1 MNSIFIHFN
10 VTAALFF
17 FRDSNKG
24 LFVDNCFM
32 MIGKQIPC
40 SLLALRRVAHKN
52 CGCSRTTAIF
62 FIAEKRIDRSSTP
75 FRLSCWRR
83 YGTRFEFVDNTDNI
97 LPDIRGEVHRNSE
110 ADQETYLLA
119 ASYHLWTLDREKYVS
134 LIDWKSSLDFII
146 HKNHWKYSV
155 FRKLYHFISLSN
167 LNIKGLKLWYKVSV
181 LSFLFLQ
188 NPNAKRHMHPE
199 ICISHVLYRHCQ
211 FLARILSENRIRK
224 MHPLPSLGA

>member
-40 SLLALRRVAHKN
+40 SLLALRRVAHEN

-83 YGTRFEFVDNTDNI
+83 YGTRFEFVDNTDNTIYI
-97 LPDIRGEVHRNSE
+97 LRTNAFECLLK
-110 ADQETYLLA
+110 ADCRHMMTFVDDDHA
-119 ASYHLWTLDREKYVS
+119 VVADPRFDCVCVS
-134 LIDWKSSLDFII
+134 
-146 HKNHWKYSV
+146 
-155 FRKLYHFISLSN
+155 
-167 LNIKGLKLWYKVSV
+167 KGLKQGNVDDAATGISSTAVSAFQNYG
-181 LSFLFLQ
+181 SLFRYELNQ
-188 NPNAKRHMHPE
+188 VTEVPGPMAAP
-199 ICISHVLYRHCQ
+199 I
-211 FLARILSENRIRK
+211 
-224 MHPLPSLGA
+224 PP

>member
-83 YGTRFEFVDNTDNI
+83 YGTRFEFVDNTDNTI
-97 LPDIRGEVHRNSE
+97 QDPFSWLQNSRRMRKPNCFLC
-110 ADQETYLLA
+110 ARIMRYGALSIAHLTGSGPFKLLCSNA
-119 ASYHLWTLDREKYVS
+119 TSLSCSDRLSTDELRQGYNFLCPCAVYPKGR
-134 LIDWKSSLDFII
+134 KSSRKTCYFHTLGIMVI
-146 HKNHWKYSV
+146 PLTNSV
-155 FRKLYHFISLSN
+155 TYVKMYIN
-167 LNIKGLKLWYKVSV
+167 LLV
-181 LSFLFLQ
+181 
-188 NPNAKRHMHPE
+188 KRWWESGVPD
-199 ICISHVLYRHCQ
+199 V
-211 FLARILSENRIRK
+211 A
-224 MHPLPSLGA
+224 

>member
-40 SLLALRRVAHKN
+40 SLLALSRVAHEN

-83 YGTRFEFVDNTDNI
+83 YGTRFEFVDNTDNTSGRI
-97 LPDIRGEVHRNSE
+97 VHPRRHLSSSGFHTSPS
-110 ADQETYLLA
+110 AVSYLLSDDQFSLYWINLCMVNFNFSPKPSSRGAQTIA
-119 ASYHLWTLDREKYVS
+119 AWLRNGGAMAYIAR
-134 LIDWKSSLDFII
+134 FQ
-146 HKNHWKYSV
+146 
-155 FRKLYHFISLSN
+155 ISL
-167 LNIKGLKLWYKVSV
+167 
-181 LSFLFLQ
+181 F
-188 NPNAKRHMHPE
+188 
-199 ICISHVLYRHCQ
+199 
-211 FLARILSENRIRK
+211 
-224 MHPLPSLGA
+224 

>member
-10 VTAALFF
+10 VPAALFF

-40 SLLALRRVAHKN
+40 SLLALRRVAHEN

-83 YGTRFEFVDNTDNI
+83 YGTRFEFVDNTDNTI
-97 LPDIRGEVHRNSE
+97 GKS
-110 ADQETYLLA
+110 LA
-119 ASYHLWTLDREKYVS
+119 AFKTPLTNLHTDASIQDRMERKGEPTFRWAQTVDKSESTVIFHKEK
-134 LIDWKSSLDFII
+134 
-146 HKNHWKYSV
+146 
-155 FRKLYHFISLSN
+155 RISMSN
-167 LNIKGLKLWYKVSV
+167 I
-181 LSFLFLQ
+181 
-188 NPNAKRHMHPE
+188 
-199 ICISHVLYRHCQ
+199 
-211 FLARILSENRIRK
+211 
-224 MHPLPSLGA
+224 

>member
-1 MNSIFIHFN
+1 MKTEFRLPGRSSSLFFFERSRNSDFCCVSGFLAMNSIFIHFN

-40 SLLALRRVAHKN
+40 SLLALRRVAHEN

-83 YGTRFEFVDNTDNI
+83 YGTRFEFVDNTDNT
-97 LPDIRGEVHRNSE
+97 IR
-110 ADQETYLLA
+110 
-119 ASYHLWTLDREKYVS
+119 
-134 LIDWKSSLDFII
+134 SS
-146 HKNHWKYSV
+146 
-155 FRKLYHFISLSN
+155 
-167 LNIKGLKLWYKVSV
+167 KGLRLVSIGTESV
-181 LSFLFLQ
+181 LLTSPLGVCCSTGLIGEHSFS
-188 NPNAKRHMHPE
+188 
-199 ICISHVLYRHCQ
+199 IS
-211 FLARILSENRIRK
+211 S
-224 MHPLPSLGA
+224 

>member
-40 SLLALRRVAHKN
+40 SLLALRRVAHEN

-83 YGTRFEFVDNTDNI
+83 YGTRFEFVDNTDNTI
-97 LPDIRGEVHRNSE
+97 PRQIKVEDETNSFSFLRNNQKGTIFWFAIAVTWTRIDRPAALKQKPASPCC
-110 ADQETYLLA
+110 AIVKAYLCWPLHIWQR
-119 ASYHLWTLDREKYVS
+119 SFSQSWR
-134 LIDWKSSLDFII
+134 IG
-146 HKNHWKYSV
+146 V
-155 FRKLYHFISLSN
+155 FRFYERFSPTLCLSL
-167 LNIKGLKLWYKVSV
+167 LTLL
-181 LSFLFLQ
+181 
-188 NPNAKRHMHPE
+188 
-199 ICISHVLYRHCQ
+199 
-211 FLARILSENRIRK
+211 
-224 MHPLPSLGA
+224 

>member
-83 YGTRFEFVDNTDNI
+83 YGTRFEFVDNTDNTI
-97 LPDIRGEVHRNSE
+97 CALIFIVKEPQTRLSSDAADEVSPVSEWAGLYFWYRRSWDFTRAIISRGRNGF
-110 ADQETYLLA
+110 
-119 ASYHLWTLDREKYVS
+119 V
-134 LIDWKSSLDFII
+134 
-146 HKNHWKYSV
+146 
-155 FRKLYHFISLSN
+155 
-167 LNIKGLKLWYKVSV
+167 
-181 LSFLFLQ
+181 
-188 NPNAKRHMHPE
+188 M
-199 ICISHVLYRHCQ
+199 
-211 FLARILSENRIRK
+211 
-224 MHPLPSLGA
+224 

>member
-40 SLLALRRVAHKN
+40 SLLALRRVAHEN

-83 YGTRFEFVDNTDNI
+83 YGTRFEFVDNTDNT
-97 LPDIRGEVHRNSE
+97 IRWLQ
-110 ADQETYLLA
+110 ADLA
-119 ASYHLWTLDREKYVS
+119 NCALKSTGRREK
-134 LIDWKSSLDFII
+134 
-146 HKNHWKYSV
+146 NATA
-155 FRKLYHFISLSN
+155 LSQ
-167 LNIKGLKLWYKVSV
+167 NIGNCV
-181 LSFLFLQ
+181 
-188 NPNAKRHMHPE
+188 
-199 ICISHVLYRHCQ
+199 RHCSKS
-211 FLARILSENRIRK
+211 LRNPILTSEFAMFGTR
-224 MHPLPSLGA
+224 MTF

>member
-40 SLLALRRVAHKN
+40 SLLALRRVAHEN

-83 YGTRFEFVDNTDNI
+83 YGTRFEFVDNADNTI
-97 LPDIRGEVHRNSE
+97 QDPFS
-110 ADQETYLLA
+110 
-119 ASYHLWTLDREKYVS
+119 W
-134 LIDWKSSLDFII
+134 
-146 HKNHWKYSV
+146 
-155 FRKLYHFISLSN
+155 
-167 LNIKGLKLWYKVSV
+167 
-181 LSFLFLQ
+181 LQ
-188 NPNAKRHMHPE
+188 NSRRMRKPN
-199 ICISHVLYRHCQ
+199 C
-211 FLARILSENRIRK
+211 FLCARIMRYGALSIAHLTGSGPSNCSAQMPPPCHVQIVCPPMNYDKATIFYVLVPYIRRVGNRPEKLAIST
-224 MHPLPSLGA
+224 LLELW